1 MVPNIVKDLGEKQV
15 FLVPMLDALQ
25 YGQVPFNS
33 GAKVQE
39 MSKGLLNCWVGGVI
53 WRWQRRRRR
62 HWAVPTFF
70 MGSECS
76 CIPLPL
82 LNGLY
87 DRALWCK

>member
-1 MVPNIVKDLGEKQV
+1 VVPNVVKDLGEKRV

-33 GAKVQE
+33 GAKVRE
-39 MSKGLLNCWVGGVI
+39 MSKGLLDCWVRGVVR
-53 WRWQRRRRR
+53 RWQWRHR
-62 HWAVPTFF
+62 HWAAPMFF

-76 CIPLPL
+76 CVLLPL

-87 DRALWCK
+87 DGALWCE